1 MEPIAIIGLGCL
13 FPGAD
18 GPAAFWQNLVNGVD
32 STSVA
37 TAAEIGA
44 DPAVFFDPARQQADG
59 YAYGRGGF
67 VRGFRLDPAGLNLS
81 AEQLRGLDP
90 LYQWALHVARQA
102 LGDSGYLGRADL
114 LDRCGVVLGNL
125 SFPTRSSRQMLA
137 PLYAGV
143 VAEALDDMRGS
154 ASDPTPP
161 LPARERG
168 LGGEGDSSPINPLN
182 ASISGR
188 PAALVAQA
196 LGLGGPSLALDAAC
210 ASSLYALGLA
220 CDYLAAGR
228 ADLMLAGAV
237 SCADPLFVL
246 TGFSIFKAYPPEGE
260 VSRPLDRS
268 SRGLTAGEG
277 AGVFAL
283 KRYADALRDGDRI
296 YGLVRGVGL
305 SNDGAGKHVL
315 VPNPKGQQLAFERA
329 YAAAGV
335 PPQSIAYVEC
345 HATGTPVGDI
355 IELNSMERFF
365 GAYGHAPRIGSV
377 KSNFG
382 HLLTAAGMAGML
394 KVLLSM
400 AHGQIPP
407 TLTLSDPLISQGGK
421 IGGAGSVQT
430 LAPWPA
436 LPGPRRAGVSAF
448 GFGGTNAHVVL
459 EGYAALTQGEESPTP
474 PSPVQGEGGW
484 GGEGGAMAITG
495 MDACFGP
502 YPDLAALDRGLY
514 AGERAFGP
522 PPSGRWHGLESRP
535 LLHER
540 MGLPDTASPDR
551 SNLAGFSFDFLR
563 SKIPPDPADQ
573 PLPQQ
578 LLLLQVADRAL
589 RDAGVRP
596 GAHIAVLVAM
606 ETESAMHALRG
617 RQDLT
622 WQLPSLLAQVGVNL
636 SDAERAELEILLK
649 DALHPQAQVNQYVSF
664 IGNIMACRVAALW
677 DFSGPAFTVS
687 ADEISAFRALE
698 LAQIMLARGELEAV
712 VVAAVDL
719 AGSIERVILDTAAGQ
734 AGRAVGEGA
743 GALVL
748 RRAADAHQSGQRI
761 YATVDAVAL
770 VASAHPPLTPALS
783 LRERES
789 NLPSLAGRG
798 AGGVGESAR
807 QALAA
812 AGVRPSEVGYLELSG
827 DSAAE
832 VAALGQVYDG
842 TALTR
847 WERESDLPSPAGRG
861 AGGEGLTCAVGSV
874 TAQIGHCGAAAGMAA
889 LIRAALC
896 LDGRYLPGSP
906 HPQPLSLT
914 GRGESD
920 SNAPPAPAQGE
931 GGQGGEGLSPFYL
944 PDAARPWLARRG
956 ERRRAAISGLDRNG
970 CAAHVLLSTGPE
982 ARPQP
987 AAFARR
993 SRVWLLPL
1001 ATAGRADLLAQLDQ
1015 LEAAAQSGTPVA
1027 ELSQQAIR
1035 AYQGRSAAAAV
1046 GLKPSATGDEGR
1058 LRGLPAPGY
1067 ALALVARSTDELL
1080 RELGFARA
1088 GVAAAFDQGRDW
1100 ETPLGS
1106 SFSAQPL
1113 GPQAGLAFVYPGA
1126 FSAYPGLGRELFQL
1140 FPALHER
1147 MGGLLAHA
1155 PATLGERRLYPRRQ
1169 RTPEP
1174 ADISQDKAA
1183 LRADPLG
1190 MIQTSLI
1197 FTLLL
1202 TAVLREQ
1209 FGLRPSAALGYS
1221 MGEASML
1228 WSLGAWRADDAAL
1241 QRLRE
1246 SPLFTRRLTGQR
1258 EAAREYLGVP
1268 ADAPDDFWCIYIAQA
1283 TPEAVRERLR
1293 GEGRAFLTHINTPSE
1308 VVISGA
1314 PDAVRRVIA
1323 DLGCEAFRAPFDT
1336 VMHCPAMHSEYELLV
1351 ELNRLPVGD
1360 TSGITFYGAADYAP
1374 LPQDSEQIARS
1385 LARATCQPVDF
1396 PHLVERAYADGARIF
1411 IEPGPANTCTR
1422 WVDIIL
1428 ANKPHVALALN
1439 RQGADDDAA
1448 LLAVLSRLI
1457 SQRVPLDLTALLPD
1471 DPPPA
1476 PVRSL
1481 IKTITLGGGDIPA
1494 ALRGERVRE
1503 ILASYRPSPPS
1514 PLSLNGKGEIRLPSP
1529 REGEGLG
1536 VRGSEKECPVIEAP
1550 STIVGHRALL
1560 QRRHAELLAQAV
1572 RLRGTALTPALSLR
1586 ERESDLAPLPLGE
1599 GPGVRAAGGEESDLA
1614 PLPLGEGPG
1623 VRAAGVIWD
1632 SADLLEFASGSIA
1645 TVFGPEYAVID
1656 DYARRVRLP
1665 LPPYLLVSRVT
1676 KLDAQRGEFKPSTVT
1691 TEYDI
1696 PVGAWYSVDGQPPLA
1711 IAVESGQ
1718 CDLLLIS
1725 YLGIDFSCKGE
1736 RVYRLLDCTLT
1747 FLDELPKDGQTLRYD
1762 ISINSFARSGE
1773 TLLFFFSYECFVGER
1788 MVLKMDGGCAG
1799 FFTDAELDGGRGVVD
1814 SRDDSDQRRR
1824 AVRQSFAPPLATS
1837 RRSLTDA
1844 DLDLLIVGRVADCF
1858 GPAYDQHGRNP
1869 SLRLPARQMLM
1880 LSRVISIDPQ
1890 GGDWSL
1896 GLVVG
1901 EQDLTPQSWF
1911 FPCHFQDDQVMAGS
1925 LMADG
1930 CSQLL
1935 QIFMLSLGLQT
1946 YTFDARFQP
1955 IPGVAQVV
1963 RCRGQVQPTTG
1974 VLTYRLEVTALG
1986 LEPQPFAYANID
1998 VILEGRVVVRF
2009 RDLALQLVE
2018 KDPRVAPPAV
2028 LERPVATQ
2036 PPRYDEARIQQF
2048 TTGSIAACFGPEYA
2062 IYDHRRAPRNPN
2074 GDLQLISRVISL
2086 VGQRGEIVPGAS
2098 LVAEYDVP
2106 ANPWFCRNNS
2116 YPTAPYAVLME
2127 IALQPCGFLT
2137 SALGTTLT
2145 DPEQDFYFRNLDG
2158 TGHLLREVDI
2168 RGRRITARASL
2179 TSSNAITG
2187 MIIQKFDFALA
2198 LDGADFYV
2206 GDAAFG
2212 YFSAPVLANQ
2222 TGLDGGRIKPAWHE
2236 SAGAA
2241 GGVMIDLRSDAHPLF
2256 RAQPGRV
2263 HERLAGGQ
2271 LSLIDRALVIPQG
2284 GQHGAGYVYAEK
2296 KVDPANWFFPCHF
2309 YTDPVMP
2316 GSLGVEAILEAMQ
2329 VYALHNGLGRDLR
2342 SPHVAPP
2349 VGQRTIWKYRGQ
2361 ILPSA
2366 GIMRLEAHISRVE
2379 QRGDQIVI
2387 LADASLW
2394 RDQLRI
2400 YEVRDLGLAL
2410 VEG

>member
-522 PPSGRWHGLESRP
+522 PPAGRWHGLESRP

-847 WERESDLPSPAGRG
+847 WERESDLPSPRGRG
-861 AGGEGLTCAVGSV
+861 VGGEGAP
-874 TAQIGHCGAAAGMAA
+874 QWAA
-889 LIRAALC
+889 
-896 LDGRYLPGSP
+896 PTS
-906 HPQPLSLT
+906 
-914 GRGESD
+914 
-920 SNAPPAPAQGE
+920 
-931 GGQGGEGLSPFYL
+931 
-944 PDAARPWLARRG
+944 
-956 ERRRAAISGLDRNG
+956 
-970 CAAHVLLSTGPE
+970 
-982 ARPQP
+982 
-987 AAFARR
+987 
-993 SRVWLLPL
+993 
-1001 ATAGRADLLAQLDQ
+1001 
-1015 LEAAAQSGTPVA
+1015 
-1027 ELSQQAIR
+1027 
-1035 AYQGRSAAAAV
+1035 
-1046 GLKPSATGDEGR
+1046 
-1058 LRGLPAPGY
+1058 
-1067 ALALVARSTDELL
+1067 
-1080 RELGFARA
+1080 
-1088 GVAAAFDQGRDW
+1088 
-1100 ETPLGS
+1100 
-1106 SFSAQPL
+1106 
-1113 GPQAGLAFVYPGA
+1113 
-1126 FSAYPGLGRELFQL
+1126 
-1140 FPALHER
+1140 
-1147 MGGLLAHA
+1147 
-1155 PATLGERRLYPRRQ
+1155 PATL
-1169 RTPEP
+1169 
-1174 ADISQDKAA
+1174 
-1183 LRADPLG
+1183 
-1190 MIQTSLI
+1190 
-1197 FTLLL
+1197 
-1202 TAVLREQ
+1202 
-1209 FGLRPSAALGYS
+1209 
-1221 MGEASML
+1221 
-1228 WSLGAWRADDAAL
+1228 
-1241 QRLRE
+1241 
-1246 SPLFTRRLTGQR
+1246 
-1258 EAAREYLGVP
+1258 
-1268 ADAPDDFWCIYIAQA
+1268 
-1283 TPEAVRERLR
+1283 
-1293 GEGRAFLTHINTPSE
+1293 
-1308 VVISGA
+1308 
-1314 PDAVRRVIA
+1314 
-1323 DLGCEAFRAPFDT
+1323 
-1336 VMHCPAMHSEYELLV
+1336 
-1351 ELNRLPVGD
+1351 
-1360 TSGITFYGAADYAP
+1360 
-1374 LPQDSEQIARS
+1374 
-1385 LARATCQPVDF
+1385 
-1396 PHLVERAYADGARIF
+1396 
-1411 IEPGPANTCTR
+1411 
-1422 WVDIIL
+1422 
-1428 ANKPHVALALN
+1428 
-1439 RQGADDDAA
+1439 
-1448 LLAVLSRLI
+1448 
-1457 SQRVPLDLTALLPD
+1457 
-1471 DPPPA
+1471 
-1476 PVRSL
+1476 
-1481 IKTITLGGGDIPA
+1481 
-1494 ALRGERVRE
+1494 
-1503 ILASYRPSPPS
+1503 
-1514 PLSLNGKGEIRLPSP
+1514 
-1529 REGEGLG
+1529 
-1536 VRGSEKECPVIEAP
+1536 
-1550 STIVGHRALL
+1550 
-1560 QRRHAELLAQAV
+1560 
-1572 RLRGTALTPALSLR
+1572 
-1586 ERESDLAPLPLGE
+1586 
-1599 GPGVRAAGGEESDLA
+1599 
-1614 PLPLGEGPG
+1614 
-1623 VRAAGVIWD
+1623 
-1632 SADLLEFASGSIA
+1632 
-1645 TVFGPEYAVID
+1645 
-1656 DYARRVRLP
+1656 VRLP
-1665 LPPYLLVSRVT
+1665 LPDRLETPVPDGWSCVITDDGTPTAAALAAAL
-1676 KLDAQRGEFKPSTVT
+1676 AARGWQPVVLRLPTSL
-1691 TEYDI
+1691 
-1696 PVGAWYSVDGQPPLA
+1696 VGARPALPP
-1711 IAVESGQ
+1711 G
-1718 CDLLLIS
+1718 
-1725 YLGIDFSCKGE
+1725 
-1736 RVYRLLDCTLT
+1736 
-1747 FLDELPKDGQTLRYD
+1747 
-1762 ISINSFARSGE
+1762 
-1773 TLLFFFSYECFVGER
+1773 
-1788 MVLKMDGGCAG
+1788 
-1799 FFTDAELDGGRGVVD
+1799 
-1814 SRDDSDQRRR
+1814 
-1824 AVRQSFAPPLATS
+1824 
-1837 RRSLTDA
+1837 
-1844 DLDLLIVGRVADCF
+1844 VGRVALHDLSEGQLEQALRMIAEGYGPVGGFIHLHPQPAALPHTTDLLNDSEQQIVRLIFLAAKLLAPTLTTAGRSGRSLFMAVTRMDGELGTGTGRAVSPVGGGLF
-1858 GPAYDQHGRNP
+1858 GLVKTVHQEWAGVFCRGIDLSPEIGAEQSAQMIVAESSDP
-1869 SLRLPARQMLM
+1869 DLRL
-1880 LSRVISIDPQ
+1880 VE
-1890 GGDWSL
+1890 
-1896 GLVVG
+1896 VG
-1901 EQDLTPQSWF
+1901 
-1911 FPCHFQDDQVMAGS
+1911 
-1925 LMADG
+1925 
-1930 CSQLL
+1930 
-1935 QIFMLSLGLQT
+1935 
-1946 YTFDARFQP
+1946 Y
-1955 IPGVAQVV
+1955 
-1963 RCRGQVQPTTG
+1963 
-1974 VLTYRLEVTALG
+1974 
-1986 LEPQPFAYANID
+1986 
-1998 VILEGRVVVRF
+1998 
-2009 RDLALQLVE
+2009 
-2018 KDPRVAPPAV
+2018 
-2028 LERPVATQ
+2028 
-2036 PPRYDEARIQQF
+2036 
-2048 TTGSIAACFGPEYA
+2048 GP
-2062 IYDHRRAPRNPN
+2062 
-2074 GDLQLISRVISL
+2074 
-2086 VGQRGEIVPGAS
+2086 
-2098 LVAEYDVP
+2098 
-2106 ANPWFCRNNS
+2106 
-2116 YPTAPYAVLME
+2116 
-2127 IALQPCGFLT
+2127 
-2137 SALGTTLT
+2137 
-2145 DPEQDFYFRNLDG
+2145 
-2158 TGHLLREVDI
+2158 
-2168 RGRRITARASL
+2168 RGRAT
-2179 TSSNAITG
+2179 
-2187 MIIQKFDFALA
+2187 LA
-2198 LDGADFYV
+2198 AHLPIGGA
-2206 GDAAFG
+2206 
-2212 YFSAPVLANQ
+2212 
-2222 TGLDGGRIKPAWHE
+2222 
-2236 SAGAA
+2236 
-2241 GGVMIDLRSDAHPLF
+2241 
-2256 RAQPGRV
+2256 
-2263 HERLAGGQ
+2263 
-2271 LSLIDRALVIPQG
+2271 
-2284 GQHGAGYVYAEK
+2284 
-2296 KVDPANWFFPCHF
+2296 
-2309 YTDPVMP
+2309 
-2316 GSLGVEAILEAMQ
+2316 
-2329 VYALHNGLGRDLR
+2329 
-2342 SPHVAPP
+2342 
-2349 VGQRTIWKYRGQ
+2349 
-2361 ILPSA
+2361 
-2366 GIMRLEAHISRVE
+2366 
-2379 QRGDQIVI
+2379 
-2387 LADASLW
+2387 
-2394 RDQLRI
+2394 
-2400 YEVRDLGLAL
+2400 
-2410 VEG
+2410 

>member
-18 GPAAFWQNLVNGVD
+18 GPSAFWQNLVDGVD
-32 STSVA
+32 STSMA

-44 DPAVFFDPARQQADG
+44 DPAIFFDPAHRLADG

-67 VRGFRLDPAGLNLS
+67 VRGFHLDPVGLHLS
-81 AEQLRGLDP
+81 ADQLRGLDP
-90 LYQWALHVARQA
+90 LYAWAMHVARQA

-125 SFPTRSSRQMLA
+125 SFPTRSSQRLLA
-137 PLYAGV
+137 PLYAGA
-143 VAEALDDMRGS
+143 VAEALDEM
-154 ASDPTPP
+154 
-161 LPARERG
+161 
-168 LGGEGDSSPINPLN
+168 LGRGEGGRMRDEAGGGGQGAGSRLIPHPSSLIPHDGEGINPLN

-196 LGLGGPSLALDAAC
+196 LGLGGPYLALDAAC

-220 CDYLAAGR
+220 CDYLAAGK

-246 TGFSIFKAYPPEGE
+246 TGFSIFQAYPPEGA

-305 SNDGAGKHVL
+305 SNDGAGKHLL

-329 YAAAGV
+329 YADAGV
-335 PPQSIAYVEC
+335 APQSIAYVEC

-355 IELNSMERFF
+355 VELNSMERFF
-365 GAYGHAPRIGSV
+365 GAYGHAPKIGSV

-407 TLTLSDPLISQGGK
+407 TRTLSDPLVSQGGT
-421 IGGAGSVQT
+421 IGGSGSVQALT
-430 LAPWPA
+430 PWPDM
-436 LPGPRRAGVSAF
+436 PGPRRAGVSAF

-459 EGYAALTQGEESPTP
+459 EGYAALTDVGAAREPPLPTRTASCP
-474 PSPVQGEGGW
+474 L
-484 GGEGGAMAITG
+484 AITG

-514 AGERAFGP
+514 AGERSIGP
-522 PPSGRWHGLESRP
+522 LPANRWHGL
-535 LLHER
+535 
-540 MGLPDTASPDR
+540 PDR
-551 SNLAGFSFDFLR
+551 AAPDGAYLHGFQFDFLHA
-563 SKIPPDPADQ
+563 KIPPDPTDQ

-606 ETESAMHALRG
+606 ESEPAMHQLRG
-617 RQDLT
+617 RQDLG
-622 WQLPSLLAQVGVNL
+622 WHLPIMLARAGITL

-649 DALHPQAQVNQYVSF
+649 DALHPRAQVNQYVSF

-677 DFSGPAFTVS
+677 DLSGPAFTVS
-687 ADEISAFRALE
+687 ADENSAFRALE

-719 AGSIERVILDTAAGQ
+719 AGSIERTLLDAADGQ
-734 AGRAVGEGA
+734 SGRTVGEGA
-743 GALVL
+743 GAMVL
-748 RRAADAHQSGQRI
+748 RRAADARRDGGRI
-761 YATVDAVAL
+761 YATVDAVEVSRRDEGGRMKDEGGRL
-770 VASAHPPLTPALS
+770 PHPS
-783 LRERES
+783 S
-789 NLPSLAGRG
+789 FLPH
-798 AGGVGESAR
+798 
-807 QALAA
+807 
-812 AGVRPSEVGYLELSG
+812 PSEVGYLELSG
-827 DSAAE
+827 D
-832 VAALGQVYDG
+832 G
-842 TALTR
+842 TCDIAGIALTPALSQE
-847 WERESDLPSPAGRG
+847 ERESDLPSPSGRG
-861 AGGEGLTCAVGSV
+861 AGGEGLSCAIGSV
-874 TAQIGHCGAAAGMAA
+874 TAHIGHCGAAAGMAA
-889 LIRAALC
+889 LIRATLC
-896 LDGRYLPGSP
+896 LDGRYLPGLPLPSP
-906 HPQPLSLT
+906 LV
-914 GRGESD
+914 
-920 SNAPPAPAQGE
+920 
-931 GGQGGEGLSPFYL
+931 GEGLGVRGQHSPFYV
-944 PDAARPWLARRG
+944 PDATRPWLARRG
-956 ERRRAAISGLDRNG
+956 QRRVAAVSGLDRNG
-970 CAAHVLLSTGPE
+970 CAAHVLLSAEPD

-987 AAFARR
+987 AAFAQR
-993 SRVWLLPL
+993 SRIWLLPL
-1001 ATAGRADLLAQLDQ
+1001 AAVDRADLLAQLDA
-1015 LEAAAQSGTPVA
+1015 LEKQADTPLV
-1027 ELSQQAIR
+1027 ELSRQTIR
-1035 AYQGRSAAAAV
+1035 AYQERSAVAV
-1046 GLKPSATGDEGR
+1046 GLKPSATDDEGR
-1058 LRGLPAPGY
+1058 LRGLAEAAQTAFVGNSRGLQPHGASAPY
-1067 ALALVARSTDELL
+1067 ALALVARSGDELR
-1080 RELGFARA
+1080 REIGFARA
-1088 GVAAAFDQGRDW
+1088 GIAAAFDHGRDW

-1106 SFSAQPL
+1106 SFSARPL
-1113 GPQAGLAFVYPGA
+1113 GAQAGLAFVYPGA

-1140 FPALHER
+1140 FPDLHAR
-1147 MGGLLAHA
+1147 MDGLLADA
-1155 PATLGERRLYPRRQ
+1155 PAILGERSLYPRRQ
-1169 RTPEP
+1169 RAPEP
-1174 ADISQDKAA
+1174 ADRDQDKAV
-1183 LRADPLG
+1183 LRSNPLG
-1190 MIQTSLI
+1190 MIQTSLS

-1202 TAVLREQ
+1202 TAILREQ
-1209 FGLRPSAALGYS
+1209 FGLQPSAALGYS

-1246 SPLFTRRLTGQR
+1246 SPLFTRRLSGQR

-1268 ADAPDDFWCIYIAQA
+1268 ANASDDVWCIYIVQA

-1293 GEGRAFLTHINTPSE
+1293 GEGRAFLTHINTPGE
-1308 VVISGA
+1308 VIISGA

-1351 ELNRLPVGD
+1351 ELNRLPIEK
-1360 TSGITFYGAADYAP
+1360 TSGITFYSAADYQP

-1396 PHLVERAYADGARIF
+1396 PRLVERAYADGVRIF
-1411 IEPGPANTCTR
+1411 IEPGPANACTR
-1422 WVDIIL
+1422 WIGAIL
-1428 ANKPHVALALN
+1428 ADKPHIALALN
-1439 RQGADDDAA
+1439 RQGSDDAAA

-1457 SQRVPLDLTALLPD
+1457 SQRVPLNLTPLLPAD
-1471 DPPPA
+1471 SPPA
-1476 PVRSL
+1476 PARSL
-1481 IKTITLGGGDIPA
+1481 VKTITLGGGDIPA
-1494 ALRGERVRE
+1494 ALRSERARG
-1503 ILASYRPSPPS
+1503 ILAGHVPQPDCRGGSRAA
-1514 PLSLNGKGEIRLPSP
+1514 LTNE
-1529 REGEGLG
+1529 EGGSRAAPT
-1536 VRGSEKECPVIEAP
+1536 VIVSKTVMGSEKEFPVLEESPVAAVP
-1550 STIVGHRALL
+1550 STIASHRALL
-1560 QRRHAELLAQAV
+1560 QHRHAELLAVAT
-1572 RLRGTALTPALSLR
+1572 RLREPALTPALSPR
-1586 ERESDLAPLPLGE
+1586 GRGVGGE
-1599 GPGVRAAGGEESDLA
+1599 GDRP
-1614 PLPLGEGPG
+1614 
-1623 VRAAGVIWD
+1623 IWD
-1632 SADLLEFASGSIA
+1632 TADLLEFAGGRIA
-1645 TVFGPEYAVID
+1645 NVFGPEYAVID
-1656 DYARRVRLP
+1656 GYARRVRLP
-1665 LPPYLLVSRVT
+1665 LPPYLLVSRIT
-1676 KLDAQRGEFKPSTVT
+1676 KLAAERGEFRPSTVT

-1696 PVGAWYSVDGQPPLA
+1696 PYGAWYSVDGQPPIA

-1725 YLGIDFSCKGE
+1725 YLGIDFSCRGE

-1824 AVRQSFAPPLATS
+1824 ALRQTFAAPLPIT
-1837 RRSLTDA
+1837 RRALSDA
-1844 DLDLLIVGRVADCF
+1844 DLDLLIAGRIADCF
-1858 GPAYDQHGRNP
+1858 GSTYDQRGRNP

-1880 LSRVISIDPQ
+1880 LSRVANIDPQ
-1890 GGDWSL
+1890 GGDWGL
-1896 GLVVG
+1896 GLVIG
-1901 EQDLTPQSWF
+1901 EQDLTPESWF

-1925 LMADG
+1925 LMAEG

-1935 QIFMLSLGLQT
+1935 QIYMLALGLQA

-1955 IPGVAQVV
+1955 VPGVAQVV
-1963 RCRGQVQPTTG
+1963 RCRGQVQPTTAT
-1974 VLTYRLEVTALG
+1974 LTYRLEVTALG

-2018 KDPRVAPPAV
+2018 KDPRLVPPAT
-2028 LERPVATQ
+2028 LERPAAAQ
-2036 PPRYDEARIQQF
+2036 PPRYDEAHIQQF

-2086 VGQRGEIVPGAS
+2086 DGKRGEIVPGAH
-2098 LVAEYDVP
+2098 LRAEYDVP

-2116 YPTAPYAVLME
+2116 YPTAPYSVLME

-2137 SALGTTLT
+2137 SAIGTTLT

-2158 TGHLLREVDI
+2158 SGHLLREVDI
-2168 RGRRITARASL
+2168 RGRRIAARASL
-2179 TSSNAITG
+2179 ISSNAITG

-2198 LDGADFYV
+2198 LDDTDFYV
-2206 GDAAFG
+2206 GDAVFG
-2212 YFSAPVLANQ
+2212 FFSAPVLANQ
-2222 TGLDGGRIKPAWHE
+2222 TGLDGGRVKPAWYE
-2236 SAGAA
+2236 SAGTA
-2241 GGVMIDLRSDAHPLF
+2241 GGVQIDLRSDEHPLF

-2271 LSLIDRALVIPQG
+2271 FGLLDHALVIAQG
-2284 GQHGAGYVYAEK
+2284 GQYGEGYVYAEK
-2296 KVDPANWFFPCHF
+2296 KVNPASWFFPCHF
-2309 YTDPVMP
+2309 HSDPVMP

-2329 VYALHNGLGRDLR
+2329 VYALHTGLGRDLK
-2342 SPHVAPP
+2342 SPHFAAP

-2366 GIMRLEAHISRVE
+2366 GVMRLEVHISRIE
-2379 QRGDQIVI
+2379 RRSNQIII

-2394 RDQLRI
+2394 RDQMRI
-2400 YEVRDLGLAL
+2400 YDVRDLGLAM
-2410 VEG
+2410 VES

>member
-18 GPAAFWQNLVNGVD
+18 GPAAFWQNLVDGVD
-32 STSVA
+32 STSMA
-37 TAAEIGA
+37 TQADIGA
-44 DPAVFFDPARQQADG
+44 DPAIFFDPAHRKADG

-67 VRGFRLDPAGLNLS
+67 VRGFSLDPVGLNLS
-81 AEQLRGLDP
+81 DVQLRGLDP
-90 LYQWALHVARQA
+90 LYQWAMHVARQA

-114 LDRCGVVLGNL
+114 LDRCGVILGNL
-125 SFPTRSSRQMLA
+125 SFPTRSSQRLLA
-137 PLYAGV
+137 PRYAGA
-143 VAEALDDMRGS
+143 VAEALDEM
-154 ASDPTPP
+154 
-161 LPARERG
+161 
-168 LGGEGDSSPINPLN
+168 LGRGEGGGRWQVAGGRLILHPSSLLPPDGEGINPLN
-182 ASISGR
+182 TRISAR

-196 LGLGGPSLALDAAC
+196 LGLGGPYLALDAAC

-220 CDYLAAGR
+220 CEYLAAGK

-246 TGFSIFKAYPPEGE
+246 TGFSIFQAYPPEGA

-305 SNDGAGKHVL
+305 SNDGAGKHLL

-355 IELNSMERFF
+355 VELNSMERFF
-365 GAYGHAPRIGSV
+365 GAHGHAPRIGSV

-407 TLTLSDPLISQGGK
+407 TRTLSDPLIAQGGT
-421 IGGAGSVQT
+421 IGGTGSVRA
-430 LAPWPA
+430 LAPWPD

-459 EGYAALTQGEESPTP
+459 EGRGAGAAPDRSDARQTSGADASPLL
-474 PSPVQGEGGW
+474 
-484 GGEGGAMAITG
+484 AIIG

-502 YPDLAALDRGLY
+502 YPNLAALDRGLY
-514 AGERAFGP
+514 C
-522 PPSGRWHGLESRP
+522 
-535 LLHER
+535 
-540 MGLPDTASPDR
+540 GLPDRAAPPAAY
-551 SNLAGFSFDFLR
+551 LAGFSFDFLR
-563 SKIPPDPADQ
+563 SKIPPDPTDQ

-606 ETESAMHALRG
+606 EAELVMHQLRG
-617 RQDLT
+617 RQDLG
-622 WQLPSLLAQVGVNL
+622 WQLPILLARAGVEL
-636 SDAERAELEILLK
+636 HDAERAELEILLK

-687 ADEISAFRALE
+687 ADESSTFRALE

-719 AGSIERVILDTAAGQ
+719 AGSIERALLDAADGQ
-734 AGRAVGEGA
+734 AGRVVGEGA
-743 GALVL
+743 GAMVL
-748 RRAADAHQSGQRI
+748 RRAADARHAGERI

-770 VASAHPPLTPALS
+770 EGGRGGMRAAPPASAAM
-783 LRERES
+783 
-789 NLPSLAGRG
+789 
-798 AGGVGESAR
+798 
-807 QALAA
+807 QALTI

-832 VAALGQVYDG
+832 IAGLGQAYG
-842 TALTR
+842 P
-847 WERESDLPSPAGRG
+847 SDD
-861 AGGEGLTCAVGSV
+861 LTCAVGSV

-889 LIRAALC
+889 LIRTVLC
-896 LDGRYLPGSP
+896 LDGRYLPGFV
-906 HPQPLSLT
+906 
-914 GRGESD
+914 
-920 SNAPPAPAQGE
+920 
-931 GGQGGEGLSPFYL
+931 GGGDASALPTWFYL
-944 PDAARPWLARRG
+944 PDAVRPWLARRG
-956 ERRRAAISGLDRNG
+956 ERRRAAVSGLDRNG
-970 CAAHVLLSTGPE
+970 CAAHVLLSAEPD

-987 AAFARR
+987 AAFAQR
-993 SRVWLLPL
+993 SQIWLLPL
-1001 ATAGRADLLAQLDQ
+1001 AAADRVDLLAQLDA
-1015 LEAAAQSGTPVA
+1015 LEKQADTPLA
-1027 ELSQQAIR
+1027 ELSRQAIR
-1035 AYQGRSAAAAV
+1035 AYQDR
-1046 GLKPSATGDEGR
+1046 PD
-1058 LRGLPAPGY
+1058 APY
-1067 ALALVARSTDELL
+1067 ALALVARSGDELR
-1080 RELGFARA
+1080 REIGFARA
-1088 GVAAAFDQGRDW
+1088 GVAAAFDHGRDW

-1106 SFSAQPL
+1106 CFSARPF
-1113 GPQAGLAFVYPGA
+1113 GAQAGLAFVYPGA

-1140 FPALHER
+1140 FPDLHAR
-1147 MGGLLAHA
+1147 MGGLLADA
-1155 PATLGERRLYPRRQ
+1155 PAILGERSLYPRRQ
-1169 RTPEP
+1169 RAPEP
-1174 ADISQDKAA
+1174 ADRDQDKAA
-1183 LRADPLG
+1183 LRSNPLG
-1190 MIQTSLI
+1190 MIQTSLS

-1202 TAVLREQ
+1202 TAILREQ

-1246 SPLFTRRLTGQR
+1246 SPLFTRRLSGQR
-1258 EAAREYLGVP
+1258 EAARAYLGVP

-1293 GEGRAFLTHINTPSE
+1293 GEGRAFLTHINTPGE
-1308 VVISGA
+1308 VIISGA

-1336 VMHCPAMHSEYELLV
+1336 VMHCPAMRSEYELLV
-1351 ELNRLPVGD
+1351 DLNCLPIGD
-1360 TSGITFYGAADYAP
+1360 TSGITFYSAADDAP
-1374 LPQDSEQIARS
+1374 LPSDAKQIAHS

-1396 PHLVERAYADGARIF
+1396 PRLVERAYADGARIF
-1411 IEPGPANTCTR
+1411 IEPGPANACTR
-1422 WVDIIL
+1422 WIGAIL
-1428 ANKPHVALALN
+1428 ADKPHVALALN
-1439 RQGADDDAA
+1439 RQGSADAAA
-1448 LLAVLSRLI
+1448 LLAVLARLI
-1457 SQRVPLDLTALLPD
+1457 SQRVPLDLTPLLPA

-1476 PVRSL
+1476 PARALVR
-1481 IKTITLGGGDIPA
+1481 TITLGGGDIPA
-1494 ALRGERVRE
+1494 ALRSERARA
-1503 ILASYRPSPPS
+1503 ILASHVPQQDCRGGSR
-1514 PLSLNGKGEIRLPSP
+1514 G
-1529 REGEGLG
+1529 G
-1536 VRGSEKECPVIEAP
+1536 VRGEEGGWRAAPTVIVSKTVMVSEKEYSVLEESPVAAVP
-1550 STIVGHRALL
+1550 STIASHRALL
-1560 QRRHAELLAQAV
+1560 QHRHAELLAVAT
-1572 RLRGTALTPALSLR
+1572 RLREPTLTPALSLW
-1586 ERESDLAPLPLGE
+1586 ERESIRSPLPLG
-1599 GPGVRAAGGEESDLA
+1599 VRAANPTPLSPRGRGVGGEGDR
-1614 PLPLGEGPG
+1614 P
-1623 VRAAGVIWD
+1623 IWD
-1632 SADLLEFASGSIA
+1632 TADLLEFAGGSIA
-1645 TVFGPEYAVID
+1645 RVFGPEYAAID
-1656 DYARRVRLP
+1656 GYARRVRLP

-1676 KLDAQRGEFKPSTVT
+1676 KLAAERGEFRPSTVT

-1696 PVGAWYSVDGQPPLA
+1696 PHAAWYSVDGQPPLA

-1725 YLGIDFSCKGE
+1725 FLGIDFSCRGE

-1762 ISINSFARSGE
+1762 IRINSFARSGE

-1814 SRDDSDQRRR
+1814 SRDDLDQRRR
-1824 AVRQSFAPPLATS
+1824 AIRQTFAAPLPTA
-1837 RRSLTDA
+1837 RRALGDA
-1844 DLDLLIVGRVADCF
+1844 DLDLLIAGRIADCF
-1858 GPAYDQHGRNP
+1858 GPTYDQRGRNP

-1880 LSRVISIDPQ
+1880 LSRVANIDPQ
-1890 GGDWSL
+1890 GGDWGL
-1896 GLVVG
+1896 GLVIG
-1901 EQDLTPQSWF
+1901 EQDLTPESWF

-1925 LMADG
+1925 LMAEG

-1935 QIFMLSLGLQT
+1935 QIYMLALGLQA

-1955 IPGVAQVV
+1955 VPGVAQVV
-1963 RCRGQVQPTTG
+1963 RCRGQVQPITAT
-1974 VLTYRLEVTALG
+1974 LTYRLEVTALG

-1998 VILEGRVVVRF
+1998 VMLAGRVAVRF
-2009 RDLALQLVE
+2009 KDLALQLVE
-2018 KDPRVAPPAV
+2018 KDLRVAPPVA
-2028 LERPVATQ
+2028 LDRPATTQ

-2086 VGQRGEIVPGAS
+2086 DGQRGEIVPGAH

-2116 YPTAPYAVLME
+2116 YPTTPYSVLME

-2158 TGHLLREVDI
+2158 SGHLLREVDI

-2179 TSSNAITG
+2179 TSSNAISG
-2187 MIIQKFDFALA
+2187 IIIQKFDFALA

-2222 TGLDGGRIKPAWHE
+2222 TGLDGGRAKPAWHE

-2241 GGVMIDLRSDAHPLF
+2241 GGVQIDLRGDESPLF
-2256 RAQPGRV
+2256 CARPGRI

-2271 LSLIDRALVIPQG
+2271 LGLLDRALVIPQG
-2284 GQHGAGYVYAEK
+2284 GQHGAGYIYAEK
-2296 KVDPANWFFPCHF
+2296 RVDPASWFFPCHF
-2309 YTDPVMP
+2309 HSDPVMP

-2329 VYALHNGLGRDLR
+2329 VYALHTGLGRELR
-2342 SPHVAPP
+2342 SPHFAAP
-2349 VGQRTIWKYRGQ
+2349 VGQRTVWKYRGQ

-2366 GIMRLEAHISRVE
+2366 GVMRLEVHISRIE
-2379 QRGDQIVI
+2379 RRSGQIII

-2400 YEVRDLGLAL
+2400 YEVRDLGLAII
-2410 VEG
+2410 ES